1 MSYFPVEDFV
11 GNGALKGILPKLL
24 EEGWD
29 NVRNLK
35 LMKSEDMDAINMT
48 QQQKDALEMR
58 SYLHDRALMQY
69 GDKLEDSR
77 KSLAKLL
84 ELSNDDLSAQFGMK
98 RGHIASFLKK
108 KISCYPL
115 QAPHSLP
122 STQKTTTSPR
132 YNYIINNVFN
142 SWVKKNTSK
151 VCLFVLHKRESCS
164 SVDSEEVELEALVD
178 SRVAHR

>member
-1 MSYFPVEDFV
+1 MTCFPLEDFV

-58 SYLHDRALMQY
+58 SYLHHRALMQY
-69 GDKLEDSR
+69 GDKLEESG

-84 ELSNDDLSAQFGMK
+84 ELSNDDLSAQFLGK
-98 RGHIASFLKK
+98 KNQLLSF
-108 KISCYPL
+108 
-115 QAPHSLP
+115 
-122 STQKTTTSPR
+122 TGTTYSPFNPKDQHTSP
-132 YNYIINNVFN
+132 I
-142 SWVKKNTSK
+142 
-151 VCLFVLHKRESCS
+151 
-164 SVDSEEVELEALVD
+164 
-178 SRVAHR
+178 